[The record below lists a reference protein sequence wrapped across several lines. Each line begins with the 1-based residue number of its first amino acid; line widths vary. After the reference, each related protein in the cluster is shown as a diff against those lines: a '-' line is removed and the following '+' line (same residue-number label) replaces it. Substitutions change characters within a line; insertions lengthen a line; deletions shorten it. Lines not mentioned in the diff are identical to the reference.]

1 VGGVCLCQ
9 LVACVS
15 VAIELPS
22 ATFCYSIL
30 LEKQAMRAI
39 NIYNI
44 FPFAGLHKLKPP
56 GHISEWLAVAVVLL
70 VALLVLA

>member
-1 VGGVCLCQ
+1 MLQ
-9 LVACVS
+9 SSLR
-15 VAIELPS
+15 S
-22 ATFCYSIL
+22 ATFCLSIL

-56 GHISEWLAVAVVLL
+56 GHISVVPVVVLVAV
-70 VALLVLA
+70 LA